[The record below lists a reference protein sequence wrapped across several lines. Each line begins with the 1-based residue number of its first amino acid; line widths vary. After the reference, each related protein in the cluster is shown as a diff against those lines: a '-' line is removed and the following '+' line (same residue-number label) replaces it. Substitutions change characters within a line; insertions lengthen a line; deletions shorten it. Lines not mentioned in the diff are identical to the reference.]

1 MSVATFRSSRKAKVE
16 RDRLLEE
23 SSLSGQC
30 LDRLAIALSISRIKE
45 SREPE
50 APIIWSSRETED
62 GNLHQIDEL
71 DHFDGQP
78 VFLPALEY
86 LEGKS
91 LQGSLFS
98 ERLRYH
104 LNCGY
109 DVLYRAFERSGSW
122 SKTLATIAPLPRS
135 AKKEGVLQ
143 RQALPIEIE
152 IGRRLDTSEP
162 IVWRFNQEAGS
173 QTNSNIRLAGM
184 PGVGKS
190 QVLLHLL
197 SSICEQSEAGFFLF
211 DYKGDLHTNEDFLKL
226 TGATVFQPGDTP
238 IPINPFQ
245 LPPGVYQNMAP
256 RTFAELC
263 SLIEPK
269 LGAVQKQLITRAVSL
284 AYQGAPP
291 DRGYPTLSEVFQK
304 IQSVYA
310 EMDRKADSVTALL
323 GDLTGYDLFSDESEQ
338 SHQDLLSCR
347 WVINLAGLPMLR
359 EFVASVFLEFLHQT
373 TRSLTDSIFDHHQQ
387 TRKVRSIIAIDEAH
401 YYLRRHCQPLLD
413 LIRTGRSKGF
423 PVFLSS
429 QSLEDFR
436 KYTEL
441 NEFLP
446 NTFVFK
452 HGNPPDRKTL
462 SGSLGVSFSEAE
474 QVASAVTGLDKFS
487 GYATVARD
495 PEQGNLYPAHLTGL
509 WERISS

>member
-1 MSVATFRSSRKAKVE
+1 MTVATFRSSRKAKVE

-23 SSLSGQC
+23 SGLPSQS
-30 LDRLAIALSISRIKE
+30 LDRLAIALSISRVRIAK
-45 SREPE
+45 EPE
-50 APIIWSSRETED
+50 DPPVWSSMETED

-71 DHFDGQP
+71 DFFDGQP
-78 VFLPALEY
+78 IFSPALEH
-86 LEGKS
+86 LEGES
-91 LQGSLFS
+91 LQGELFS

-104 LNCGY
+104 LNRGY
-109 DVLYRAFERSGSW
+109 DVLYRAFEKSGSW
-122 SKTLATIAPLPRS
+122 DKTLATISPPPRS
-135 AKKEGVLQ
+135 TKDGDAHRK
-143 RQALPIEIE
+143 RALPIEIE
-152 IGRRLDTSEP
+152 IGRRIDTSEP
-162 IVWRFNQEAGS
+162 IIWRFNQEAGS

-190 QVLLHLL
+190 QVLLHIL
-197 SSICEQSEAGFFLF
+197 SSICEQSETGFFLF

-226 TGATVFQPGDTP
+226 TGATVFHPGETP

-245 LPPGVYQNMAP
+245 LPPGLSQNMAP

-269 LGAVQKQLITRAVSL
+269 LGAVQKQLITKAVSW
-284 AYQGAPP
+284 AYQEAPP
-291 DRGYPTLSEVFQK
+291 DRGYPTLSEVFQQ
-304 IQSVYA
+304 IQTVYA
-310 EMDRKADSVTALL
+310 EAERKPDSVTALL
-323 GDLTGYDLFSDESEQ
+323 GDLTSYDLFSDQSEQ
-338 SHQDLLSCR
+338 SHQELLRCR

-359 EFVASVFLEFLHQT
+359 EFVASVFLESLHQT
-373 TRSLTDSIFDHHQQ
+373 TRSLNDAPFDHHHQ
-387 TRKVRSIIAIDEAH
+387 TRNARSIIAIDEAH

-474 QVASAVTGLDKFS
+474 QVASAIPGLEKFS
-487 GYATVARD
+487 GYSTIARD
-495 PEQGNLYPAHLTGL
+495 PEQGSLYPAHLTGL
-509 WERISS
+509 WERI